1 MPPRPWR
8 SLRSSQFVVGVLV
21 VVVAFGAT
29 AAGAG
34 ARARS
39 SGQGADPSGRGA
51 EPASGA
57 SYLWSQDASGGSL
70 RGPSDDELTLE
81 LRGLRRYVTRFTDHP
96 ARDAA
101 IAANRDFYARW
112 DERFALDP
120 PNGVLTYRVEGEPQ
134 PVSIVLTLSDPKFDA
149 KNGSVRYAAV
159 RIRKQPD
166 TLPGTSTEL
175 IPPVIPNPRSFGA
188 ASLFI
193 DSGSAS
199 SPGLVINVASLSP
212 GAVLT
217 IKVPHHRGI
226 IETRTSTPLVD
237 IQLTDDDSIQ
247 IAGPE
252 GVRGASALIKLRF
265 CVPLGTST
273 TAVDVFGGSTG
284 EKYRFYF
291 LGPDPV
297 EFLDLTPD
305 AGGHATGSLTVPPD
319 YQLAECPA

>member
-81 LRGLRRYVTRFTDHP
+81 LRGLRPYVTRFTDHP

-112 DERFALDP
+112 DQRFKANP

-149 KNGSVRYAAV
+149 KKGSVRYAAV

-166 TLPGTSTEL
+166 ALPGTSTDL
-175 IPPVIPNPRSFGA
+175 IPPVIDNPRSFGA

-193 DSGSAS
+193 DAGAA
-199 SPGLVINVASLSP
+199 PAGLTVAVDAMP
-212 GAVLT
+212 AGALVVFSVDGHAEL
-217 IKVPHHRGI
+217 VG
-226 IETRTSTPLVD
+226 TRTDQPNVFVQYKDPDVTVGTSEPQQGLANVRVD
-237 IQLTDDDSIQ
+237 LS
-247 IAGPE
+247 
-252 GVRGASALIKLRF
+252 F
-265 CVPLGTST
+265 CVPPGTST
-273 TAVDVFGGSTG
+273 TGVLVSGPVGASL
-284 EKYRFYF
+284 RFF
-291 LGPDPV
+291 LGAGPPLVLKADP
-297 EFLDLTPD
+297 
-305 AGGHATGSLTVPPD
+305 GGNVTGTLTVPPE
-319 YQLAECPA
+319 YQVPDCPH